1 MMFANARDIPVKLL
15 NMKKAAVLALVAI
28 LAACSG
34 KEEPEPTPVVDPD
47 PTPIVDPDPEK
58 DPDEGQDPDE
68 GNDDPT
74 PPAVVYFSGG
84 DGTGADPFMISTV
97 EDLKAL
103 ADSVK
108 TGAGTYASAAYI
120 QTADISNAALV
131 DHIGT
136 AAKPFKG
143 VYNGNGKK
151 ISGISFSSPTAE
163 SGHGLFGTV
172 SDGALI
178 ENLTIEGFTSTL
190 AQDCQGAFVGI
201 LSNAT
206 VDGCR
211 LEGSNLTFSASQVG
225 GIVGSVGNGA
235 IVSGCSVSTSLESS
249 GNTVGGVVGNATLNA
264 AGASILIDNC
274 SFTGDVT
281 GEYNIGGILA
291 FVTATSGNGLKVINC
306 LSHGC
311 NLTAR
316 SYPSN
321 CYVRIGGILG
331 AVDKSSKASVDVL
344 NSCTYNIKLN
354 AQKSAATIYG
364 MSGVVGSHY
373 GASGSILCCYSD
385 ILDTDM
391 VQHGSDFH
399 WKGSIVGYKTS
410 SLTLAA
416 SDYYDSASKY
426 GACHKTTAV
435 VSTPCTG
442 ISKAQFTDGT
452 LLDALN
458 SAAPSIE
465 GATKWVADAS
475 GYPVPSSTSANTGG
489 GSGEPRTEIRIL
501 AIGNSFTVDAV
512 EQNLYE
518 IFAEKGYEAIIGN
531 AYIGSCTLEKHWN
544 NESSTTSSTKNS
556 NSYRKITKGTKQT
569 IASQSIEDILKDES
583 WDYVF
588 FQQGDGLYGIESSH
602 HPYIENFTAY
612 VAKYLKAGT
621 YKTGYQMNWAFPKSC
636 TNARF
641 SNYDNDQDKM
651 YKACVDCAKSLKD
664 KGYVDI
670 IIPTGTA
677 IQNGRTTSLGDTF
690 NRDWGHLDYNHGRYT
705 ASLTWFETLT
715 GIDATTV
722 SWKPV
727 TVTAEQATLCRKA
740 VHDAVQNPYEVTKQ
754 N

>member
-1 MMFANARDIPVKLL
+1 MMFAKARDIPVKLL
-15 NMKKAAVLALVAI
+15 NMKKAAVLALVAV
-28 LAACSG
+28 LAACTG

-68 GNDDPT
+68 GKDEPT
-74 PPAVVYFSGG
+74 PPAVVFFSGG
-84 DGTGADPFMISTV
+84 DGTGADPFMISTLD
-97 EDLKAL
+97 DLKAL

-108 TGAGTYASAAYI
+108 TGAGTYASACYI
-120 QTADISNAALV
+120 QTEDISNAALV

-136 AAKPFKG
+136 AARPFKG
-143 VYNGNGKK
+143 TYNGNGKK
-151 ISGISFSSPTAE
+151 ISGISFSAPTKE
-163 SGHGLFGTV
+163 EGHGLFGTV
-172 SDGALI
+172 SGGALI
-178 ENLTIEGFTSTL
+178 ENLIIDGFSSTL
-190 AQDCQGAFVGI
+190 TEDCQGAFVGI
-201 LSNAT
+201 LSDAT
-206 VDGCR
+206 IDGCR
-211 LEGSNLTFSASQVG
+211 LEGSKLTFSASQAG
-225 GIVGSVGNGA
+225 GIVGNVGNGA
-235 IVSGCSVSTSLESS
+235 IVNGCSVSTSIESS

-264 AGASILIDNC
+264 AGSSILIDKC
-274 SFTGDVT
+274 SFTGDIT
-281 GEYNIGGILA
+281 AEYNIGGIIA
-291 FVTATSGNGLKVINC
+291 YASATSGKGVRIINC
-306 LSHGC
+306 VSHDSRM
-311 NLTAR
+311 TAN

-321 CYVRIGGILG
+321 FYVRIGGILG
-331 AVDKSSKASVDVL
+331 GVDKASTVNVDVY
-344 NSCTYNIKLN
+344 NSCSYNLKLSST
-354 AQKSAATIYG
+354 KSAEKTYALAGIL
-364 MSGVVGSHY
+364 GSHY
-373 GASGSILCCYSD
+373 GASGTIACCWSN

-391 VQHGSDFH
+391 SYVGNLFY
-399 WKGSIVGYKTS
+399 WKGGIVGYKTG
-410 SLTLAA
+410 SLTLVS

-475 GYPVPSSTSANTGG
+475 GYPVPSDMAA
-489 GSGEPRTEIRIL
+489 GSGSSDGPRTEIRIL

-531 AYIGSCTLEKHWN
+531 AYIGSCTLQKHWE
-544 NESSTTSSTKNS
+544 NEISTNSTTRKS

-569 IASQSIEDILKDES
+569 IASQSIEDILKDEP